1 MASATYFVQ
10 QCPTCGRK
18 LQVRLEYLGRRVV
31 CQHCHAEF
39 MACDPAKSPD
49 CDVLEST
56 SLLARADELI
66 AAAARSGILRRGE
79 EGHAAL

>member
-18 LQVRLEYLGRRVV
+18 LQVRLEYLGRRVS

-39 MACDPAKSPD
+39 KACDPSAVD
-49 CDVLEST
+49 CDPADSSS

-66 AAAARSGILRRGE
+66 AAAERSGILRNVNSSRT
-79 EGHAAL
+79 AI